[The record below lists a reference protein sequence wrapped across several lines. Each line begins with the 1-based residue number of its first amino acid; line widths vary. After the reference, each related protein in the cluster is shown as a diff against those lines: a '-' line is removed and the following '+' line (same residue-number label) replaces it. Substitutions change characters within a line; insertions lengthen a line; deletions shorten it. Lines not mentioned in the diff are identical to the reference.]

1 MLLRRQANDDRDE
14 HIDMTPMVDVVFQLM
29 TFMLFS
35 VQMTGGEAVDVP
47 PARHGVGVE
56 ESAATFLTLLKPE
69 KPGAVPKVLIGNG
82 KGDPATND
90 QIKKAVADGVRDGKR
105 KVVLQADGGV
115 PHGEVLKLVGVI
127 AEVEGVTVHI
137 GVQEAE
143 VLK

>member
-1 MLLRRQANDDRDE
+1 MLLRRQANEERDE

-35 VQMTGGEAVDVP
+35 VQMTGGEKVDVP

-56 ESAATFLTLLKPE
+56 ETSATFLTMLKPE
-69 KPGAVPKVLIGNG
+69 KPGAVSRILIGNG
-82 KGDPATND
+82 KGPPATNE
-90 QIKKAVADGVRDGKR
+90 QIKKAVSDGVRDGKR
-105 KVVLQADGGV
+105 KVVLQADGDV
-115 PHGEVLKLVGVI
+115 PHGEVLKLVGVVT
-127 AEVEGVTVHI
+127 EVEGITVHI